1 MISFEICM
9 VQLSVGFSRGSTVYC
24 QGSRIV
30 FLSFFLSF
38 GRKISRFFGLVK
50 NIPCDS
56 ISIFVSV
63 PHVAHTKPLNRTQDL
78 TESRGRLAS
87 HAGDL
92 GDLVF
97 HPSWGGGGGGGGG
110 GEMKDELP

>member
-50 NIPCDS
+50 NIPCEFYINFRVGTPCCS
-56 ISIFVSV
+56 YK
-63 PHVAHTKPLNRTQDL
+63 ALK
-78 TESRGRLAS
+78 
-87 HAGDL
+87 
-92 GDLVF
+92 
-97 HPSWGGGGGGGGG
+97 
-110 GEMKDELP
+110 